1 MWIWLRYIMINN
13 MEKKIKETK
22 HTAGLSRERSWK
34 TAGYSEV
41 ASVFMALGWP
51 GLCDLMCRTYEVP
64 EVARPQS
71 KQLGLWCLMMFG
83 DASRAEN
90 KGNSIVT
97 PSPIVAN
104 NGSECKNA
112 QVFFSLGDVWSSA
125 ALADQRPAAR
135 VHLHALCLRGLWNIV
150 SNLSHGWYQ
159 LLGSSLGESTRWTSQ
174 SKMNWTFVKLQKIL
188 ATPTLWR
195 ASHRTLGL
203 KDIHTYFAIFMPT
216 FLCYGNGSPVFVF
229 VLWNRGH
236 DRFPSATAWS
246 VIELSWLEM
255 QPVLER
261 FSLPCWL
268 EHSATLF
275 FIICPCFHIP
285 DYSLSLS
292 SFWKIC
298 LPSGKLT

>member
-1 MWIWLRYIMINN
+1 
-13 MEKKIKETK
+13 
-22 HTAGLSRERSWK
+22 
-34 TAGYSEV
+34 
-41 ASVFMALGWP
+41 
-51 GLCDLMCRTYEVP
+51 
-64 EVARPQS
+64 
-71 KQLGLWCLMMFG
+71 
-83 DASRAEN
+83 
-90 KGNSIVT
+90 
-97 PSPIVAN
+97 
-104 NGSECKNA
+104 
-112 QVFFSLGDVWSSA
+112 
-125 ALADQRPAAR
+125 
-135 VHLHALCLRGLWNIV
+135 
-150 SNLSHGWYQ
+150 
-159 LLGSSLGESTRWTSQ
+159 
-174 SKMNWTFVKLQKIL
+174 
-188 ATPTLWR
+188 
-195 ASHRTLGL
+195 LGL

-216 FLCYGNGSPVFVF
+216 ILCYENGSPVFVF